1 MTRDDSADRSA
12 RCPQPSS
19 VFVELI
25 RAGLQALI
33 DTKASRRRVSAPN
46 DLGCLSADQVAAKV
60 PTLVTANKLACL

>member
-1 MTRDDSADRSA
+1 M
-12 RCPQPSS
+12 
-19 VFVELI
+19 FVELI